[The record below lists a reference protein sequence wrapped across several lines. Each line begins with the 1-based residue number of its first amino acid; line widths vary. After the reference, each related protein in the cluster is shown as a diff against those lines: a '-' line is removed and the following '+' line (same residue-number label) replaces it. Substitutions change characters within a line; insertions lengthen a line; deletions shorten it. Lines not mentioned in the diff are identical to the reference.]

1 MVKRLK
7 FHHETLR
14 LRSACWLL
22 LALLPLVGGCATY
35 ASIGNKPIHGVTTPH
50 GASGYGIERQR
61 PGERQDDITVALAF
75 SGGGSRAAALA
86 YGVLLEL
93 RATRLSAANGN
104 ARLLD
109 EVDAISAV
117 SGGSFTAAYYGLH
130 GDATFPAFEQDVLR
144 RDLNADLLRRVL
156 NPLRWF
162 TPQGRSAAA
171 AQLYGNTIF
180 QEARFADLQKRD
192 GPLVIINASDLESG
206 NRFAFLQGQFDLLC
220 SDLLSFR
227 IADAVAASSAVPV
240 LFEPVVLQNYDT
252 CSPDKPVPKPKDDE
266 SPQLQQAIDG
276 LQGYRDK
283 QARRYIHLADGG
295 LTDNLGLRAFQEA
308 IDLSGGMSAFLS
320 RVDRAPASRLVVI
333 SVDSSG
339 NAGAGLGL
347 SARAPSIARSIDA
360 MSDIQLQ
367 RYNAAT
373 LELMQDSLKLWTE
386 DVSTPVHPV
395 QGHLVVVSLRDLPDA
410 DLRARL
416 EAVPTGFSLSPE
428 QVDELVDAGRRL
440 LRENPEFK
448 ALLLALKQ

>member
-1 MVKRLK
+1 MSPR
-7 FHHETLR
+7 TR
-14 LRSACWLL
+14 IRL
-22 LALLPLVGGCATY
+22 LACLLPFLGGCATY
-35 ASIGNKPIHGVTTPH
+35 ASIGNQPIHGSPRQH
-50 GASGYGIERQR
+50 EEGAYGIERQR
-61 PGERQDDITVALAF
+61 PGERQDSITLALAF

-93 RATRLSAANGN
+93 RETELPATKGN

-130 GDATFPAFEQDVLR
+130 GNATFPAFEQHVLR
-144 RDLNADLLRRVL
+144 RDLNADLLRRLL
-156 NPLRWF
+156 NPMRWF
-162 TPQGRSAAA
+162 TPEGRSAAA
-171 AQLYGNTIF
+171 AELYGRTIF
-180 QEARFADLQKRD
+180 QDARFADLQKSD
-192 GPLVIINASDLESG
+192 GPLIIINASDLESG

-220 SDLLSFR
+220 SDLLSFP

-252 CSPDKPVPKPKDDE
+252 CSPAKIVAKPKDDE
-266 SPQLQQAIDG
+266 SPQIQQAIDG

-283 QARRYIHLADGG
+283 QAHRYIHLADGG

-308 IDLSGGMSAFLS
+308 IDLSGGMSAFLR
-320 RVDRAPASRLVVI
+320 RVDRARASRLVVI

-347 SARAPSIARSIDA
+347 SARAPSITRAVDA
-360 MSDIQLQ
+360 MTDIQLQ

-373 LELMQDSLKLWTE
+373 LELMQNSLKLWTA
-386 DVSTPVHPV
+386 DVSTPLNPV

-410 DLRARL
+410 DMRARL

-448 ALLLALKQ
+448 ALLQALQQ

>member
-1 MVKRLK
+1 MSPGTRI
-7 FHHETLR
+7 R
-14 LRSACWLL
+14 L
-22 LALLPLVGGCATY
+22 LACLLPFLGGCATY
-35 ASIGNKPIHGVTTPH
+35 ASIGNQPIHGSLEQH
-50 GASGYGIERQR
+50 EEGAYGIERQR
-61 PGERQDDITVALAF
+61 PGQAHDNITLALAF
-75 SGGGSRAAALA
+75 SGGGARAAALA

-93 RATRLSAANGN
+93 RDTTLSVANGN

-130 GDATFPAFEQDVLR
+130 GDRTFPAFEQQVLR

-162 TPQGRSAAA
+162 TPEGRSAAA
-171 AQLYGNTIF
+171 AQLYGRTIF
-180 QEARFADLQKRD
+180 QGARFVDLQKRD

-206 NRFAFLQGQFDLLC
+206 NRFAFLQGQFNLLC
-220 SDLLSFR
+220 SDLLSFPV
-227 IADAVAASSAVPV
+227 ADAVAASSAVPV
-240 LFEPVVLQNYDT
+240 LFEPIVLQNYDT
-252 CSPDKPVPKPKDDE
+252 CTPAKPVVTPKDDE

-283 QARRYIHLADGG
+283 QGRRYIHLADGG

-320 RVDRAPASRLVVI
+320 RVDRTPASRLVVI

-347 SARAPSIARSIDA
+347 SPRAPSIARSIDA
-360 MSDIQLQ
+360 MTDIQLQ

-373 LELMQDSLKLWTE
+373 LELMQDGLKQWTA
-386 DVSTPVHPV
+386 DVSTQAHPV
-395 QGHLVVVSLRDLPDA
+395 QGHLVVVSLRDLPDPE
-410 DLRARL
+410 LRARL
-416 EAVPTGFSLSPE
+416 EAVPTGFSLSPV

-440 LRENPEFK
+440 LRQNPEFQ
-448 ALLLALKQ
+448 ALLQALKP

>member
-1 MVKRLK
+1 MR
-7 FHHETLR
+7 FH
-14 LRSACWLL
+14 L
-22 LALLPLVGGCATY
+22 LACLVPFLGGCATY
-35 ASIGNKPIHGVTTPH
+35 ASIGNQPIHGDITQH
-50 GASGYGIERQR
+50 EASAYGIERQR
-61 PGERQDDITVALAF
+61 PGERQDNITLALAF

-93 RATRLSAANGN
+93 RETRLPAAKGK

-130 GDATFPAFEQDVLR
+130 GNATFPAFEQHVLR

-162 TPQGRSAAA
+162 TPEGRSAAA
-171 AQLYGNTIF
+171 AQLYGRTIF
-180 QEARFADLQKRD
+180 QGARFVDLQKRD
-192 GPLVIINASDLESG
+192 GPLIIINASDLESG

-220 SDLLSFR
+220 SDLLSFP

-252 CSPDKPVPKPKDDE
+252 CSPAKLVAKAKDDE

-276 LQGYRDK
+276 LKGYGNK
-283 QARRYIHLADGG
+283 QAHRYIHLADGG

-308 IDLSGGMSAFLS
+308 IDLSGGMSAFLR
-320 RVDRAPASRLVVI
+320 RVDRSRRAPLVVI
-333 SVDSSG
+333 SVDSAG
-339 NAGAGLGL
+339 HAGAGLGL
-347 SARAPSIARSIDA
+347 SPRAPSIARSIDA

-373 LELMQDSLKLWTE
+373 LELLQDSLKQWTA
-386 DVSTPVHPV
+386 DVSTPANPV
-395 QGHLVVVSLRDLPDA
+395 QGHLIVVSLRDLSDQE
-410 DLRARL
+410 LRERL
-416 EAVPTGFSLSPE
+416 EAVPTGFSLSPQ
-428 QVDELVDAGRRL
+428 QVDELIDAGRRL

-448 ALLLALKQ
+448 VLLQSLKP

>member
-1 MVKRLK
+1 MNRVVRVG
-7 FHHETLR
+7 
-14 LRSACWLL
+14 L
-22 LALLPLVGGCATY
+22 LAGLLPLLVGCATY
-35 ASIGNKPIHGVTTPH
+35 ASIDNQPRY
-50 GASGYGIERQR
+50 GALTQDDTDAYSIGRQR
-61 PGERQDDITVALAF
+61 PGQHPDEITVALAF
-75 SGGGSRAAALA
+75 SGGGARAAALA

-93 RATRLSAANGN
+93 RDTKVPAKNGSAT
-104 ARLLD
+104 LLD

-130 GDATFPAFEQDVLR
+130 GDATFPAFEQQVLR
-144 RDLNADLLRRVL
+144 RDLNADLLRQVL

-171 AQLYGNTIF
+171 AQLYGRTIF
-180 QEARFADLQKRD
+180 QGARFADLQKRN

-220 SDLLSFR
+220 SDLLSFP

-240 LFEPVVLQNYDT
+240 LFEPVVLQNYAT
-252 CSPDKPVPKPKDDE
+252 CSPAKQVSKVKDDE

-283 QARRYIHLADGG
+283 QTRRYIHLADGG
-295 LTDNLGLRAFQEA
+295 LTDNLGLRAFQEG
-308 IDLSGGMSAFLS
+308 IDLAGGLSAFL
-320 RVDRAPASRLVVI
+320 RRIDRTPAAHMVVI
-333 SVDSSG
+333 SVDSSA

-347 SARAPSIARSIDA
+347 SRRAPSIARSIDA
-360 MSDIQLQ
+360 MTDIQLQ

-373 LELMQDSLKLWTE
+373 LELMQDSLKQWTA
-386 DVSTPVHPV
+386 DVSTPSRPV
-395 QGHLVVVSLRDLPDA
+395 QGHLVAVSLRDLPDT

-416 EAVPTGFSLSPE
+416 EAVPTGFSLSPQ

-440 LRENPEFK
+440 LREHPQFQ
-448 ALLLALKQ
+448 ALLQALGP

>member
-1 MVKRLK
+1 MTRLA
-7 FHHETLR
+7 H
-14 LRSACWLL
+14 AWLV
-22 LALLPLVGGCATY
+22 AGLLPVLGGCATY
-35 ASIGNKPIHGVTTPH
+35 ADIDNTPIHGEPRH
-50 GASGYGIERQR
+50 DANIYGIGRQR
-61 PGERQDDITVALAF
+61 PGEHRDDTTVVLAF

-93 RATRLSAANGN
+93 RDTKVPVAGGSAP
-104 ARLLD
+104 LLD

-130 GDATFPAFEQDVLR
+130 GDATFPAFEQQVLR

-156 NPLRWF
+156 NPVRWF

-171 AQLYGNTIF
+171 AQLYDRTIF
-180 QEARFADLQKRD
+180 QGARFADLQQGD

-220 SDLLSFR
+220 SDLSSFA
-227 IADAVAASSAVPV
+227 IADAVAASAAVPV

-252 CSPDKPVPKPKDDE
+252 CSPAKAVVKTKDDE

-283 QARRYIHLADGG
+283 QAHRYIHLADGG

-308 IDLSGGMSAFLS
+308 IDLSGGLSAFL
-320 RVDRAPASRLVVI
+320 RRIDRTPAAHMVVI
-333 SVDSSG
+333 SVDSSA

-347 SARAPSIARSIDA
+347 SVRAPSITRAIDA
-360 MSDIQLQ
+360 MTDIQLH
-367 RYNAAT
+367 RYNVAT
-373 LELMQDSLKLWTE
+373 LELMQDSLKLWTA
-386 DVSTPVHPV
+386 DVSTPSHPV
-395 QGHLVVVSLRDLPDA
+395 QGHLVVVSLRELSDPA
-410 DLRARL
+410 VRARL
-416 EAVPTGFSLSPE
+416 ETVPTGFSLSPQ

-440 LRENPEFK
+440 LRENPEFQLLLK
-448 ALLLALKQ
+448 ALRGTAASD

>member
-1 MVKRLK
+1 VSGRA
-7 FHHETLR
+7 R
-14 LRSACWLL
+14 RWLL
-22 LALLPLVGGCATY
+22 AGLLPMMGGCATY
-35 ASIGNKPIHGVTTPH
+35 ASIDNTPIHGSAKQH
-50 GASGYGIERQR
+50 DRSAYGIERQR
-61 PGERQDDITVALAF
+61 PGKHQDNITVALAF

-93 RATRLSAANGN
+93 RDTKLAAANGSST
-104 ARLLD
+104 LLD

-130 GDATFPAFEQDVLR
+130 GDATFPAFEQQVLR

-162 TPQGRSAAA
+162 TSQGRSAAA
-171 AQLYGNTIF
+171 AQLYGRTIF
-180 QEARFADLQKRD
+180 QDARFVDLQKGD

-220 SDLLSFR
+220 SDLLNFP

-252 CSPDKPVPKPKDDE
+252 CRPAKPVENLKDDE

-283 QARRYIHLADGG
+283 RAHRYIHLADGG

-320 RVDRAPASRLVVI
+320 RVDLAPASRLVVI

-347 SARAPSIARSIDA
+347 SPRAPSIARSIDA

-373 LELMQDSLKLWTE
+373 LELMQDSLKKWTA
-386 DVSTPVHPV
+386 DVSKPSHPV
-395 QGHLVVVSLRDLPDA
+395 QGHLVAVSLRDLPDPEM
-410 DLRARL
+410 RARL

-448 ALLLALKQ
+448 ALLQSLKP